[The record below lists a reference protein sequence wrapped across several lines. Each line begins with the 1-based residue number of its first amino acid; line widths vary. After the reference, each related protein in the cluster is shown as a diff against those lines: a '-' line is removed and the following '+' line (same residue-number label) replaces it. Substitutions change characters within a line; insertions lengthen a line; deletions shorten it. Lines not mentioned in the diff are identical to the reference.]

1 MGIGQRIKQFRLN
14 QGMTQ
19 EQFGELFGVSK
30 AVVNNWEHNRNY
42 PNKNNLKKIA
52 DYMDLTPTELACN
65 YFEYEVWA
73 NYGEGQAKGLYAAFR
88 RKREAELYIEFLKE
102 RNLPRIGKL
111 EIKEL

>member
-1 MGIGQRIKQFRLN
+1 MYFRQRVRKIRAN
-14 QGMTQ
+14 QGLTQ
-19 EQFGELFGVSK
+19 EQFGKMLGVSK
-30 AVVNNWEHNRNY
+30 TTIYEWERGLHY
-42 PNKNNLKKIA
+42 PDDKNLKKLA
-52 DYMDLTPTELACN
+52 DFMDLTPTELACN

-111 EIKEL
+111 EIKEI